1 MNWFKY
7 IAGFIGLI
15 LIGQLYQ
22 RYINK
27 NKNNELT
34 EQYDMVKNY
43 LLNDSSLANA
53 KKPILWIHVENG
65 INARNWQSWGSRN
78 TDCINQPYLYLTIK
92 SIVDKCGESFNI
104 VLINDDTFANILPGW
119 TIDIRGV
126 ADPIKKYIRTLAIS
140 RVLYYYGGLLV
151 PPSTICFQDLHNIPY
166 RGLSCS
172 DAIIGEYV
180 DKSVSSSDVI
190 YSPNT
195 RFMGCL
201 KGSEVMKEFCEHLE
215 LLISK
220 DYTNESNFLGNCS
233 NWWAQ
238 KVLEGKAGIV
248 TAKELGVQIPS
259 GPMNIEKLFGDTI
272 YPLFPETTSVY
283 IPEDDVLNRT
293 KYQWFARQSPEQVL
307 EGEYFIAILLL
318 GALAPMCNNSECK
331 N

>member
-1 MNWFKY
+1 MNWFNY
-7 IAGFIGLI
+7 IVGFVVII
-15 LIGQLYQ
+15 LLGQLYQ
-22 RYINK
+22 RYLQK
-27 NKNNELT
+27 NKNDEVT
-34 EQYDMVKNY
+34 EHYEIVKKY

-92 SIVDKCGESFNI
+92 SIVDKCGGSFNI

-126 ADPIKKYIRTLAIS
+126 AEPIKKYIRTLALS
-140 RVLYYYGGLLV
+140 RILYYYGGLLV
-151 PPSTICFQDLHNIPY
+151 PPSTICFQDLHNVPY
-166 RGLSCS
+166 NGLSYS
-172 DAIIGEYV
+172 DALIGEYI
-180 DKSVSSSDVI
+180 DKSVHSGDVV

-201 KGSEVMKEFCEHLE
+201 KGSETMKDFCEYLE

-220 DYTNESNFLGNCS
+220 DYTDEANFLGECS
-233 NWWAQ
+233 NWWSH
-238 KVLEGKAGIV
+238 KVLEGKAGIIS
-248 TAKELGVQIPS
+248 AKELGVQIPA
-259 GPMNIEKLFGDTI
+259 GPMNIEKLLGETI

-283 IPEDDVLNRT
+283 IPQEDLLNRL

-307 EGEYFIAILLL
+307 EGNCFISILFL
-318 GALAPMCNNSECK
+318 GALAPLSS
-331 N
+331 